1 MKENKKMLSELTGM
15 LSIVVEA
22 VLHSST
28 HTAMWVNKRKE
39 NSSSE
44 KVGEVWEGNGL
55 EGGAWV
61 MTDR

>member
-28 HTAMWVNKRKE
+28 HTVMWVNKRKE

-44 KVGEVWEGNGL
+44 KVGGL
-55 EGGAWV
+55 RARVDYRAGQ
-61 MTDR
+61 R